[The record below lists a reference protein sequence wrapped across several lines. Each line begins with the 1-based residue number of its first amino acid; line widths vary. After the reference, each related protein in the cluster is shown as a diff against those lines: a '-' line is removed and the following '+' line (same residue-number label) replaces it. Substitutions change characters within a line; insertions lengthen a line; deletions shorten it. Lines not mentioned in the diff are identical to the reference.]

1 MKKRFA
7 AIFAALIL
15 LCVLSPAAF
24 ASGGEFVYG
33 LDAGDVIDGLNLQ
46 AQELYDRFGVGV
58 CYACTDTLGGM
69 TLKELAESLY
79 ASQFAYAD
87 GILLLDC
94 MEASSYYLY
103 TSGAADG
110 YITQSDV
117 DGLCLVYEQ
126 PDTYADGVMAYL
138 AAAEELLVR
147 QYGADYVPPVPAEAA
162 AIPASRQ
169 LARVVDNPGVLDAE
183 TLAALNALA
192 DEVSEKYMCDI
203 AVALVADGAADIQAY
218 ADDFYDYNGYG
229 YGADDDGVLL
239 VVDVAARSYAIS
251 TYGYG
256 AYAFTDAGMDYLV
269 DKFVPYLRDSDW
281 AGAAGEF
288 LNVGAEMLDAAR
300 NAVRYDVDSMPDEPF
315 SLMLIPIDIII
326 GLVLAFIPVG
336 VLKRQLKSV
345 SASRAA
351 SSYVRP
357 DSFRLLRSDDRFLY
371 RRVSKSP
378 RPKPS
383 NSGGGGGGSTMHTS
397 SSGRSHGGRS
407 GSF

>member
-15 LCVLSPAAF
+15 LCALSPAAL
-24 ASGGEFVYG
+24 ASSGEFVYG
-33 LDAGDVIDGLNLQ
+33 FDAGDVVDGLNLQ

-58 CYACTDTLGGM
+58 CYAYMDTLGGM
-69 TLKELAESLY
+69 TVEELAESLY

-87 GILLLDC
+87 GMLLLDC
-94 MEASSYYLY
+94 MEAPSYYLY
-103 TSGAADG
+103 TSGAVDDFLTQADA
-110 YITQSDV
+110 DV
-117 DGLCLVYEQ
+117 LFLAYEQ
-126 PDTYADGVMAYL
+126 PDSYSGGVMAYL
-138 AAAEELLVR
+138 ASAEELFVR
-147 QYGADYVPPVPAEAA
+147 QYGADYVPAAPAQA

-183 TLAALNALA
+183 TLASLNALA

-203 AVALVADGAADIQAY
+203 AVALVADGVADIQAY

-269 DKFVPYLRDSDW
+269 DKFVPYLRESDW

-300 NAVRYDVDSMPDEPF
+300 NAVRYDVDSMPEEPF

-351 SSYVRP
+351 ASYVRP
-357 DSFRLLRSDDRFLY
+357 DSFHLIRSDDRFLY

-383 NSGGGGGGSTMHTS
+383 NSGGGGGGGSTMHTS